1 MSEQRAASAEREIID
16 RVRAYVRENF
26 LYMRPDWP
34 LPDDAPL
41 LGSGVVDSIGVVE
54 LVEFLEREFSVTI
67 PEEEITERHLGSL
80 RAIAEFVGAKCD
92 TERTRSTHAA

>member
-1 MSEQRAASAEREIID
+1 MNEIVD
-16 RVRAYVRENF
+16 RVRAYVRDNF

-54 LVEFLEREFSVTI
+54 LVEFVEREFAVTI
-67 PEEEITERHLGSL
+67 PEEEITERHFGTL
-80 RAIAEFVGAKCD
+80 RAIGTFVEHKRNAERG
-92 TERTRSTHAA
+92 RSTNAA

>member
-1 MSEQRAASAEREIID
+1 MNEQRAASAERQIID
-16 RVRAYVRENF
+16 RVRAYVRENY

-54 LVEFLEREFSVTI
+54 LVEFLEREFAVTI
-67 PEEEITERHLGSL
+67 PEDEITERHLGSL
-80 RAIAEFVGAKCD
+80 AAIAAFVVAKRNA
-92 TERTRSTHAA
+92 EPARSTHAA

>member
-1 MSEQRAASAEREIID
+1 MDEIVD
-16 RVRAYVRENF
+16 RVRAYVRDNF

-54 LVEFLEREFSVTI
+54 LVEFVEREFAVTI
-67 PEEEITERHLGSL
+67 PEEEITERHFGTL
-80 RAIAEFVGAKCD
+80 RAIATFVAAKRD
-92 TERTRSTHAA
+92 AGTERSTHAA